1 MAKWA
6 HDDMLDTALQYIRN
20 NAKSICVLT
29 AQPTLLSECVAA
41 TVLAFTTLNTAM
53 TIQDGV
59 VSGRRITIP
68 IAATVAVNATGVA
81 SHVAIY
87 STVTGSSGLHY
98 VTQCSTQAL
107 TSTSN
112 QVTIPAWNIEIADPS

>member
-1 MAKWA
+1 MAKWTNDA
-6 HDDMLDTALQYIRN
+6 LLDTALQYIRN
-20 NAKSICVLT
+20 NVKKICVLT
-29 AQPTLLSECVAA
+29 AQPTLLSECSAA
-41 TVLAFTTLNTAM
+41 TVLAVTTVNTAM

-68 IAATVAVNATGVA
+68 ICATVAVATTGVA
-81 SHVAIY
+81 THVALY
-87 STVTGSSGLHY
+87 STVGGSSGLHY